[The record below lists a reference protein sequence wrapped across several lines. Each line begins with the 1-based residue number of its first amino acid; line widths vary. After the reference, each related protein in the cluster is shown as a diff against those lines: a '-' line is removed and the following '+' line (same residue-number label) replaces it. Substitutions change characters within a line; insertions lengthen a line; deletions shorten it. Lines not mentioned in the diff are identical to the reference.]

1 MNNVH
6 GCVCSSISYQ
16 SCKCHLATDLAI
28 SHEVAINSPL
38 GCDWSNLSGQKPV
51 QRQQPHLLQLFHPYF
66 HFLHPPPAP
75 ENRTRCATTCILMSL
90 CGQKNVPT
98 TCRGLTQVQPTTQP
112 QHKNPGWNTT
122 AQVTHHSPE
131 KQMFFMWIQVQAGA
145 IFHAIKVMYMSSAQD
160 FSLGFSIC
168 KAMQH
173 DPTACTCWLP
183 LVVCVSS
190 FKTTLR
196 EAEGGQW
203 WKWVWWGL
211 NAPLH
216 IC

>member
-1 MNNVH
+1 
-6 GCVCSSISYQ
+6 
-16 SCKCHLATDLAI
+16 
-28 SHEVAINSPL
+28 
-38 GCDWSNLSGQKPV
+38 
-51 QRQQPHLLQLFHPYF
+51 
-66 HFLHPPPAP
+66 
-75 ENRTRCATTCILMSL
+75 
-90 CGQKNVPT
+90 
-98 TCRGLTQVQPTTQP
+98 
-112 QHKNPGWNTT
+112 
-122 AQVTHHSPE
+122 
-131 KQMFFMWIQVQAGA
+131 MWIQVQAGA
-145 IFHAIKVMYMSSAQD
+145 IFHPIKVMYMSSAQD
-160 FSLGFSIC
+160 FSLGLSIC

-216 IC
+216 ICYFLKQAPEKCQEPTGSSRACGAGEGQYAPNASGGRWRWENFSPPQLGLEENLRLALPQTQLISNIMEAQISFSQGQGANERAGSEQAMKQKSTETKKGI